1 MHKASPRVRR
11 YRDRQRNERNI
22 QRMDLQVP
30 GDMAATMKQVAGRL
44 RSPVSA
50 SSSPMEVDT
59 NLIEAALLW
68 RRAMDRFGT
77 ACLENID
84 LSRLPSHRDRM
95 KEFAGALM
103 ERGGRDGFAMG
114 RRLQALAEA
123 L

>member
-1 MHKASPRVRR
+1 
-11 YRDRQRNERNI
+11 
-22 QRMDLQVP
+22 MDLQVP